1 MLPSQ
6 LDRTPSTCP
15 YIVNKGKEGEHICG
29 KGSKS
34 GPLWAEHRKRQP
46 QAQDDSF
53 LSGLF
58 SRLGFYTSESTSEAD
73 TPARPST
80 EHNNNQGRIYPNTPT
95 PPTTTPSKH
104 SSTSAMNTPTMIDHN
119 SAPRRSSR
127 NPTPKATPLPV
138 NNRAVHSLELTPH
151 LLLQSDL
158 VVKALESS
166 LNGSRA

>member
-1 MLPSQ
+1 M
-6 LDRTPSTCP
+6 TPSCL
-15 YIVNKGKEGEHICG
+15 V
-29 KGSKS
+29 
-34 GPLWAEHRKRQP
+34 
-46 QAQDDSF
+46 SF
-53 LSGLF
+53 LVWDFIQANLHLK
-58 SRLGFYTSESTSEAD
+58 RIHQHARVPNTITIKDESTPVTNMP
-73 TPARPST
+73 TPPRTARNKRNST
-80 EHNNNQGRIYPNTPT
+80 SATDTPT